1 MIRPADIRETF
12 GELLRSPALRL
23 VLMCIIPY
31 ACVLVGLDVAVHYG
45 DATGAA
51 LPVQFFMSQDGSFA
65 EFLEYAL
72 TAASAVLLFVLWLR
86 GRALVYLTS
95 AILFMWLTIDNW
107 GEVHEQVGFALGAM
121 LPLVGKL
128 PIAPHHLAESLVFVL
143 VGLLW
148 AAGMAVALKQA
159 DTRAATHG
167 ALIAACIAGAAVF
180 GIAVDLVTSSGEHG
194 AGVLNLLAFIEDEGE
209 FAMIILAFALCV
221 GINDVETRRLKE
233 RRAHGNTVQFLK
245 V

>member
-31 ACVLVGLDVAVHYG
+31 ACVLVGLDVAAHYG

-72 TAASAVLLFVLWLR
+72 TASAAALLFVVWLR

-95 AILFMWLTIDNW
+95 AVLFAWLTIDNW
-107 GEVHEQVGFALGAM
+107 GEVHEQVGYALGAM
-121 LPLVGKL
+121 LPVIAAL
-128 PIAPHHLAESLVFVL
+128 PVEPHHLAETLVFVL
-143 VGLLW
+143 VGVMW
-148 AAGMAVALKQA
+148 AAGMAVALRRA
-159 DTRAATHG
+159 DRRAATHG
-167 ALIAACIAGAAVF
+167 ALIAAAIAGAAVF
-180 GIAVDLVTSSGEHG
+180 GIAVDLVTSWGHHG

-221 GINDVETRRLKE
+221 GIYDVETRRLKE
-233 RRAHGNTVQFLK
+233 QGARQPAVQFLK
-245 V
+245 A